1 VKREDALE
9 ANELL
14 AHSLDT
20 SRRPGSDERYRH
32 LLRRYQTEP
41 SFTETV
47 NALAEP
53 LGLRVLAADE
63 LHGLIVDATEGS
75 PFAPTLDSLRRS
87 LRIPSTVEDRL
98 IYGLIIAG
106 ISAWCYPTADSFTE
120 PGLRHV
126 RAAQVERKLRELC
139 ERLARDRGDSDGDDP
154 ELRRAFAAYA
164 ARKPY
169 KKGKGGAMTH
179 DCTLWMVGHT
189 LRWLADQ
196 QFLLRD
202 PKDAELYRATDRFR
216 HHVSAAASRRAYE
229 LIAGAIA
236 AATAPAAEEAG

>member
-1 VKREDALE
+1 MKREDARE

-14 AHSLDT
+14 GYALGT
-20 SRRPGSDERYRH
+20 TTRPRSDERYRA
-32 LLRRYQTEP
+32 LLRRFQTEP
-41 SFTETV
+41 AFAEIV

-53 LGLRVLAADE
+53 LGLRILAADD
-63 LHGLIVDATEGS
+63 LHGLILDAAEKS
-75 PFAPTLDSLRRS
+75 PFAPTLEVLRRS

-106 ISAWCYPTADSFTE
+106 VAAWCYPTADAFSE

-139 ERLARDRGDSDGDDP
+139 ERLATELQPTADGVEP
-154 ELRRAFAAYA
+154 ELAKAFQAYA

-169 KKGKGGAMTH
+169 KQGKGGGMTH

-196 QFLLRD
+196 QFLIRD
-202 PKDAELYRATDRFR
+202 AKDAELYRATDRFR
-216 HHVSAAASRRAYE
+216 HHVNAASSRRAYA
-229 LIAGAIA
+229 LIAAVIA
-236 AATAPAAEEAG
+236 TDPPIEEAG

>member
-1 VKREDALE
+1 MKREDARE

-14 AHSLDT
+14 AAALHPGK
-20 SRRPGSDERYRH
+20 RPRSDERYRR

-41 SFTETV
+41 GFTEIV

-53 LGLRVLAADE
+53 LGLRVLAADD

-75 PFAPTLDSLRRS
+75 PFAPTLEGLRRS
-87 LRIPSTVEDRL
+87 LRIPSGVEDRL
-98 IYGLIIAG
+98 IYGLIVAG

-139 ERLARDRGDSDGDDP
+139 ERIAREAPEATEDG
-154 ELRRAFAAYA
+154 ELRRAFTAYA
-164 ARKPY
+164 ERKPY
-169 KKGKGGAMTH
+169 KQGKGGGMTH

-196 QFLLRD
+196 QFLIRD
-202 PKDAELYRATDRFR
+202 PKDPELYRATDRFR
-216 HHVSAAASRRAYE
+216 HHVSAAASRRAYD
-229 LIAGAIA
+229 LIA
-236 AATAPAAEEAG
+236 AAFGAGTRAEEAS

>member
-1 VKREDALE
+1 MKREDARE
-9 ANELL
+9 ANELI
-14 AHSLDT
+14 AHALDT
-20 SRRPGSDERYRH
+20 ARRPRASERYRH

-63 LHGLIVDATEGS
+63 LHGLILDATEGS
-75 PFAPTLDSLRRS
+75 PFAPTLEGLRRS

-106 ISAWCYPTADSFTE
+106 ISAWCYPSADSFTE

-139 ERLARDRGDSDGDDP
+139 DRLAQGGGAAGDEP

-169 KKGKGGAMTH
+169 KQGKGGALTH

-216 HHVSAAASRRAYE
+216 HHVSAAASRRAYD
-229 LIAGAIA
+229 LIA
-236 AATAPAAEEAG
+236 AAMARAAEAPAEEAG

>member
-1 VKREDALE
+1 MKREDARD

-14 AHSLDT
+14 AHALHPG
-20 SRRPGSDERYRH
+20 RRPRADERYRR

-41 SFTETV
+41 GFTEIV

-63 LHGLIVDATEGS
+63 LHGLVVDATEGS
-75 PFAPTLDSLRRS
+75 PFAPTLESLRRS

-98 IYGLIIAG
+98 IYGLIVAG
-106 ISAWCYPTADSFTE
+106 ISAWCYPTADSFAE

-139 ERLARDRGDSDGDDP
+139 ERLGRQQATSGEEA
-154 ELRRAFAAYA
+154 ELARAFAAYA

-169 KKGKGGAMTH
+169 KQGKGGGLTH
-179 DCTLWMVGHT
+179 DCTLWMVGHV
-189 LRWLADQ
+189 LRWLAEQ
-196 QFLLRD
+196 QFLVRD
-202 PKDAELYRATDRFR
+202 PKDPELYRATDRFR
-216 HHVSAAASRRAYE
+216 HHVAAAASRRAYD
-229 LIAGAIA
+229 LIASAVA
-236 AATAPAAEEAG
+236 AGRSAEEVN